1 MRIRR
6 QLAVLGLSGALGAL
20 AFAPAAQGHT
30 TCVFHTYDQ
39 ACVQSEH
46 VDILACDGERDGNRV
61 RAHYYTQ
68 LNPTLQVTGWDPDG
82 AGGLCAHTYTGAR
95 ITSFRICE
103 EVNGCSAWK
112 NDP

>member
-1 MRIRR
+1 MRIRPL
-6 QLAVLGLSGALGAL
+6 LAVLGLSGALGAL
-20 AFAPAAQGHT
+20 AFVPAAQGHT

-46 VDILACDGERDGNRV
+46 VDILACDGNRV

-68 LNPTLQVTGWDPDG
+68 LNPSLQVTPWDPDG
-82 AGGLCAHTYTGAR
+82 AGGLCAHVYTGAR

-103 EVNGCSAWK
+103 EVVGCSAWK